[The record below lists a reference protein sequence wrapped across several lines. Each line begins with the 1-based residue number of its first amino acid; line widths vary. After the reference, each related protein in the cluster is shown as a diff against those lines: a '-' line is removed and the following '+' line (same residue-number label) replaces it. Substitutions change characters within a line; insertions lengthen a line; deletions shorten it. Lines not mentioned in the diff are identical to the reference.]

1 MSEFHYPISAST
13 SDVWTNCAAA
23 PWMSKLCKQPEPNG
37 AMERGTRIHAIAE
50 GIGND
55 TDPDSDWDP
64 DEYAYAFRYVHA
76 LRSISHEWRY
86 EVPVTHGP
94 LAGTTIDAL
103 FIDHKNGVIYVV
115 DLKTGQTLVDPR
127 MLAQLIFGAS
137 CLPVGSIPY
146 EYHLGIYQELD
157 DGTPPMRWWC
167 PTSEEITAAIAAMRA
182 SIAAAEQGGTP
193 CTGPWCDR
201 ARHGDEGGLGCKGKG
216 ACGAYKETI
225 ERTEFPRATT
235 ISPKEAAQ
243 AMRTAS
249 ESKEW
254 HDSVRRTWTSA
265 AQSGQL
271 PGVYTTNVK
280 SKMRWVAGRDLPGDW
295 LTKVPRSPNQ
305 IISSGK
311 ATEKELI
318 QRGFAVRPPPQV
330 RVRFEGLDEPEE
342 LKEGF

>member
-1 MSEFHYPISAST
+1 MTFHYPISAST
-13 SDVWTNCAAA
+13 SEVWTNCAAA
-23 PWMSKLCKQPEPNG
+23 PWMGKLCKQPEPNE
-37 AMERGTRIHAIAE
+37 AMERGTRIHEIAE
-50 GIGND
+50 KLGTNND
-55 TDPDSDWDP
+55 PGECAE
-64 DEYAYAFRYVHA
+64 DEYAYALRYVSA
-76 LRSISHEWRY
+76 LRSTGEEWMFEHQSQY
-86 EVPVTHGP
+86 NWMASTTMDASVFDGP
-94 LAGTTIDAL
+94 NKI
-103 FIDHKNGVIYVV
+103 IKVV
-115 DLKTGQTLVDPR
+115 DLKTGISPVDPR
-127 MLAQLIFGAS
+127 GNLQLIFALMQWSDEGANGKCFLS
-137 CLPVGSIPY
+137 MFQI
-146 EYHLGIYQELD
+146 HLGIYQELD

-167 PTSEEITAAIAAMRA
+167 PTWEELEPLISNMRA
-182 SIAAAEQGGTP
+182 KIDVATEGGTP
-193 CTGPWCDR
+193 TTGD
-201 ARHGDEGGLGCKGKG
+201 HCKRCRGKG